1 MKFPRRSALAFAC
14 LGSMAI
20 DAAGYAAP
28 RDDPYPPVLADP
40 VRPPEDV
47 ARDQLARLKVFK
59 QKRDSK
65 AVERQL
71 LTIRNAAAGQD
82 KGEFRQGRNGDHRRP
97 GRHLCTGG
105 LVAHPCRQLAK
116 PAVALSDKQKVSPVP
131 RRALAELTVATA
143 R

>member
-1 MKFPRRSALAFAC
+1 MGNKRQSRPTSAGKIELN
-14 LGSMAI
+14 SWKK
-20 DAAGYAAP
+20 
-28 RDDPYPPVLADP
+28 RVLD
-40 VRPPEDV
+40 RGE
-47 ARDQLARLKVFK
+47 
-59 QKRDSK
+59 
-65 AVERQL
+65 
-71 LTIRNAAAGQD
+71 AGQD
-82 KGEFRQGRNGDHRRP
+82 KGKFRQGRNGDHRPP